1 MKNLLLASILMII
14 LGVVALTYQGITY
27 TTTEKAI
34 DIGPLQI
41 TAERTHTI
49 PLLPIL
55 GVTAIIGGVVLLV
68 ASRRKTGAVW

>member
-14 LGVVALTYQGITY
+14 LGVLALTYQGITY

-55 GVTAIIGGVVLLV
+55 GVTAIICGVVLLFV
-68 ASRRKTGAVW
+68 SRRDT

>member
-27 TTTEKAI
+27 TTREKAI

-41 TAERTHTI
+41 TAERTHTL
-49 PLLPIL
+49 PVLPIL
-55 GVTAIIGGVVLLV
+55 GGIAIVGGVVLFL
-68 ASRRKTGAVW
+68 ASRRTT

>member
-27 TTTEKAI
+27 TIREKAI

-41 TAERTHTI
+41 TAERTHTL
-49 PLLPIL
+49 PLLPVL
-55 GVTAIIGGVVLLV
+55 GGIAIVGGVILFL
-68 ASRRKTGAVW
+68 ASRRTT